1 MLMLLLHVADWHK
14 WICCPISVVVPFS
27 GQLKTEDWLS
37 VGAEIRTLVVQAK
50 WYNVHVCSV
59 AKKCFPYPYWMW
71 LRSWFESSSSCTGTW
86 EESEQKW
93 LKWPFGGVSNIGWC
107 SLLFL
112 LLLVAVIPQLLGQ
125 WTWISVLSPHLL
137 QNSKPRPPLASF
149 NSWHFHRAQWPAVLQ
164 QKVIN
169 HGWSMQMGVA
179 RDAACVCSSSLNGVE
194 KSEEDRANGLL
205 LLIL

>member
-1 MLMLLLHVADWHK
+1 MWQIGINGSVAPFLWLFLS
-14 WICCPISVVVPFS
+14 SVVVPFF

-37 VGAEIRTLVVQAK
+37 AGAEIRTLVVQAK

-93 LKWPFGGVSNIGWC
+93 LKWPLGGVSNIGWC
-107 SLLFL
+107 SLPCL

-137 QNSKPRPPLASF
+137 QNSKPSPPLPLLTADISTE
-149 NSWHFHRAQWPAVLQ
+149 HRDQLSSNKRWLTMGEACRWVLQ
-164 QKVIN
+164 GMPPVFVP
-169 HGWSMQMGVA
+169 HLSMVLKSPKRTGLM
-179 RDAACVCSSSLNGVE
+179 VCCY
-194 KSEEDRANGLL
+194 
-205 LLIL
+205 